1 MCSVAQVSFHSAYGS
16 AGESSLRL
24 SVAAIASI
32 LVHKIGKRLF
42 HTLEH
47 LTRFV
52 LSDVEPVAD
61 CAFRGGENIACL
73 ITWLKLRRTVDF
85 LRRRAGEEPFRA
97 RDIAAARADMDR
109 TDGTTGLILQC
120 NNPHRIAAFIRPQGI
135 VCSREGSA

>member
-16 AGESSLRL
+16 AGQISLRL

-32 LVHKIGKRLF
+32 LVHEIGKRLF

-61 CAFRGGENIACL
+61 CAFGGAESIARL
-73 ITWLKLRRTVDF
+73 ISRLKLRRTGDL
-85 LRRRAGEEPFRA
+85 LRGRAGEEPFRA
-97 RDIAAARADMDR
+97 RDIAAARSEEH
-109 TDGTTGLILQC
+109 TSELQS
-120 NNPHRIAAFIRPQGI
+120 P
-135 VCSREGSA
+135 